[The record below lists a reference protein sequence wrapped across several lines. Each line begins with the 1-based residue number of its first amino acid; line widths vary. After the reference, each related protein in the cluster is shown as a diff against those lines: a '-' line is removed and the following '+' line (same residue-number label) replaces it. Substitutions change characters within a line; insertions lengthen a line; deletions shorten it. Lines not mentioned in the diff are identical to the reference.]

1 MILCIQY
8 EGKKKEPVE
17 STVRPVILFQ
27 FLGNFLQTETQEPQ
41 SNCNRPP
48 RPRGL
53 TLGLQSVHEGEGAGT
68 AVVRMRRSP
77 WPGSGRSRQ
86 EGGRGVEGLGSEY
99 GLSSMVAC
107 REHHAPQL
115 AQGYF
120 RK

>member
-1 MILCIQY
+1 MKA
-8 EGKKKEPVE
+8 KKKNLWRVQY
-17 STVRPVILFQ
+17 RLVILFQ
-27 FLGNFLQTETQEPQ
+27 FLGNYFLQTETQEPQ
-41 SNCNRPP
+41 SNYKHPP

-86 EGGRGVEGLGSEY
+86 EGGRGVERLGSEC